1 MVLSES
7 AIATIITGSVGI
19 LAVLISKFKCLV
31 QCDGCCTIKS
41 FKVGVLDN
49 SLVDE
54 HNVEFKKITANGN
67 DLIYVSKHVVHTED
81 ENMDEENLLKED
93 EEGV

>member
-1 MVLSES
+1 MGAVQLKVLN
-7 AIATIITGSVGI
+7 
-19 LAVLISKFKCLV
+19 LFC
-31 QCDGCCTIKS
+31 
-41 FKVGVLDN
+41 LDN

-67 DLIYVSKHVVHTED
+67 DLIYVSKNVVHTED

-93 EEGV
+93 EI

>member
-7 AIATIITGSVGI
+7 AVATMITGSVVI
-19 LAVLISKFKCLV
+19 VVVLISKFKCMV

-41 FKVGVLDN
+41 FKFGFLDN

-54 HNVEFKKITANGN
+54 HNVEFHKNTANGN
-67 DLIYVSKHVVHTED
+67 DLIYVSKNVVHTDD
-81 ENMDEENLLKED
+81 ENMDEESSLKED